1 MLARLRQRPD
11 LLLLLMASAV
21 PLSFATWS
29 ALLNNFA
36 IERAAFTGVEIGILQ
51 SLREVPGFMAFTVVF
66 LLLLVREQS
75 LAYLSLLLLG
85 IGTLITG
92 WFPTVIGL
100 YATTVAMSIGYHYY
114 ETVQSSLA
122 LQWLDKKD
130 TPEFLGKVIA
140 VGSLTSMASFA
151 LIWLCSDLLDLGY
164 RFIYAAGGGATAAI
178 AITCWLVFPR
188 FEEKVEQH
196 KTMVLRRR
204 YWLYYLLTFLS
215 GARRQIFVV
224 FAGFLMVE
232 KFGYSVGAISVLFL
246 VNATLNVLFAHRIG
260 RIVGKVG
267 ERSALVFEYTGLIVI
282 FTAYAFVT
290 NATLAAGLYIAD
302 HFFFALA
309 IAIKTYFQKIADPA
323 DIASTA
329 GVAFTI
335 NHIAAV
341 VLPVVLGLVWVIS
354 PALVF
359 LVGAG
364 LALASLLCSLMVPP
378 RPAPGNET
386 VGIRTS
392 SAVVEPAME
401 SQIDATA
408 RSKAGSAI
416 SR

>member
-1 MLARLRQRPD
+1 MLKNIENRPD
-11 LLLLLMASAV
+11 LLLLLMAAAV

-51 SLREVPGFMAFTVVF
+51 SLREVPGFLAFAVVF

-85 IGTLITG
+85 VGTLVTG
-92 WFPTVIGL
+92 WFPTIIGL
-100 YATTVAMSIGYHYY
+100 YATTVAMSLGYHYY
-114 ETVQSSLA
+114 ETVQTSLA
-122 LQWLDKKD
+122 LQWLDRKD
-130 TPEFLGKVIA
+130 APEFLGKLIA

-151 LIWLCSDLLDLGY
+151 LIWVCSDLLDLEY
-164 RFIYAAGGGATAAI
+164 RFIYAAGGGATVAI
-178 AITCWLVFPR
+178 AVICYCLFPQ
-188 FEEKVEQH
+188 FEQKVEQH

-232 KFGYSVGAISVLFL
+232 KFGYSVGAISLLFL

-260 RIVGKVG
+260 RLVGKVG
-267 ERSALVFEYTGLIVI
+267 ERTALIFEYIGLVVI
-282 FTAYAFVT
+282 FTTYAFVS
-290 NATLAAGLYIAD
+290 NATLAAALYIAD

-341 VLPVVLGLVWVIS
+341 FLPVVLGIVWIVS

-364 LALASLLCSLMVPP
+364 LALASLFCSLMVPNH
-378 RPAPGNET
+378 PAPGRET
-386 VGIRTS
+386 VAPGLRAPAATPLL
-392 SAVVEPAME
+392 EP
-401 SQIDATA
+401 QIDATV